1 MHALTFIATALV
13 ALSSTVSALQSTKP
27 ATNNKK
33 QAAQLQAAAV
43 FLKEGN
49 YVFENVATKQKLFY
63 VPKGNHIYPS
73 KVKKLA
79 QAAQMSVTR
88 YTANKKVPWSRFH
101 FGKKNKCLSS
111 AWGGKDNDSAVAYVC
126 ASGQKSKKTTLE
138 RTKQWWLIVPVSRPT
153 VNAPA
158 NSYANSVLLAA
169 QSDSIKTRNKKIQE
183 QQNAFKNKNGKRDVS
198 SELVDQDTLYDSHRD
213 QDEPLLDNDVELE
226 IEAQEQEQ
234 ADEVEEDEDLLSTE
248 DEEPLTELSERM
260 LAKTKRSRLTRR
272 TSLSKRTLVRRA
284 KTAGAGTY
292 YIIATDHLIDMP
304 ARALTGKVYKAR
316 GIKSTTLDPWKKGQ
330 KKQQWRLI
338 KA

>member
-1 MHALTFIATALV
+1 MHAFATIATALL
-13 ALSSTVSALQSTKP
+13 ATLSSVAALQSTKP

-49 YVFENVATKQKLFY
+49 YVFENVATKQKLYY
-63 VPKGNHIYPS
+63 VPKGNHIYPA
-73 KVKKLA
+73 KVKKA
-79 QAAQMSVTR
+79 SQAAKMGVTR
-88 YTANKKVPWSRFH
+88 YTANRKVPWSRFH
-101 FGKKNKCLSS
+101 FGSKNKCLSS
-111 AWGGKDNDSAVAYVC
+111 AWGGVDNDSAVAYVC

-138 RTKQWWLIVPVSRPT
+138 RTKQWWLTVPVSRPT

-169 QSDSIKTRNKKIQE
+169 QSDSIKTRNKKIQD
-183 QQNAFKNKNGKRDVS
+183 QQNAFKNKNGKRFYVADVDINGKDDLYNDHVRNDNALADIDG
-198 SELVDQDTLYDSHRD
+198 EIQLDEQDQDQDTVTS
-213 QDEPLLDNDVELE
+213 DEPL
-226 IEAQEQEQ
+226 
-234 ADEVEEDEDLLSTE
+234 S
-248 DEEPLTELSERM
+248 ELSEHM
-260 LAKTKRSRLTRR
+260 LANVRSRVRR
-272 TSLSKRTLVRRA
+272 TLSKRTLVRRA

-316 GIKSTTLDPWKKGQ
+316 GIKSTTLDRWKKGQ
-330 KKQQWRLI
+330 RNQQWKLI